1 MPFDVKLDD
10 AELQRALKR
19 LTLKLGKKVT
29 MDAMKSGARV
39 IQKEMK
45 AQVPVRT
52 GKLKKSIKL
61 KQRRTFEG
69 VEVSVGSNLPYAHL
83 VEFAVRPHKVKGR
96 QHPGTTS
103 QPFMRPAFE
112 TKVDESVD
120 TIKTKLRDA
129 VTKP

>member
-69 VEVSVGSNLPYAHL
+69 VEVSVGSSLWYVHL
-83 VEFAVRPHKVKGR
+83 VEFGVRPHKVQGR
-96 QHPGTTS
+96 QHPGAK
-103 QPFMRPAFE
+103 PGAFMRTAFDE
-112 TKVDESVD
+112 KVDEAVD
-120 TIKTKLRDA
+120 TIKTKLREA
-129 VTKP
+129 GIKG